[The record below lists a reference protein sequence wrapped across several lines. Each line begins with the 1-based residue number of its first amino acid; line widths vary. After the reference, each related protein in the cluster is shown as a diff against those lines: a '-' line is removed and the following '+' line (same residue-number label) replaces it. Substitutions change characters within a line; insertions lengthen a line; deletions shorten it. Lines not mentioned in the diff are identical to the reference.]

1 MTEGTIIQATMRS
14 EDLIPAFIDALSV
27 AIDDH
32 SLSCGNQ
39 NLICCANY
47 GAITENLGAMER
59 RAKVAGY
66 YDSDDAGYDLEFLT
80 DALDAYAPQGCY
92 FGAHPGDGSDFGFWK
107 TEDNDDD

>member
-59 RAKVAGY
+59 RATSRSWTPTWKAAPAAG
-66 YDSDDAGYDLEFLT
+66 LT
-80 DALDAYAPQGCY
+80 LGNLSAPEGCS
-92 FGAHPGDGSDFGFWK
+92 PICK
-107 TEDNDDD
+107 TTHLPTRRSEPCGKR